1 MKEWNRKRAG
11 FRFRSFG
18 FLFCRIIKSL
28 LFPYTIVST
37 YTGVF
42 MGKKLKFSVG
52 LKLVLLFA
60 AAFLAGRGVG
70 VAVETVSAMKQKS
83 GSVSDAVN
91 IVREAPGSWG
101 LSFQE
106 EGKPPVADVSAQEL
120 AKYNAYYMEE
130 TEEKVLYLTFDA
142 GYENGNTPAILDAL
156 KKHNAP
162 AAFFIVGHY
171 LESSPDLVKRMIEEG
186 HIVGNHSYHHP
197 DMSQMSQEEFKKEL
211 GELESLYQET
221 MGQEMAKYYRPPQGK
236 FSENNLKIAKDL
248 GYTTCFWS
256 LAYVDWD
263 VEKQPSREEA
273 MEKLTKRVHPGA
285 IVLLHSTSKTNGEI
299 LDNILTKWEEM
310 GYTFKPLSE
319 LTKNPAAGQ

>member
-1 MKEWNRKRAG
+1 
-11 FRFRSFG
+11 
-18 FLFCRIIKSL
+18 
-28 LFPYTIVST
+28 
-37 YTGVF
+37 
-42 MGKKLKFSVG
+42 MGKKLKCSTG

-70 VAVETVSAMKQKS
+70 AAVETVSAMKQKS
-83 GSVSDAVN
+83 VSVSDAVN

-106 EGKPPVADVSAQEL
+106 EGKPPVADVSAEEL
-120 AKYNAYYMEE
+120 AKYNAYYMDA

-171 LESSPDLVKRMIEEG
+171 LESSPDLVKRMVAEG
-186 HIVGNHSYHHP
+186 HIVGNHSFHHP
-197 DMSQMSQEEFKKEL
+197 DMSKMSQEEFQKEL

-221 MGQEMAKYYRPPQGK
+221 VGQEMAKYYRPPQGK

-263 VEKQPSREEA
+263 VEKQPSHEEA

-285 IVLLHSTSKTNGEI
+285 VVLLHSTSKTNGEI

-319 LTKNPAAGQ
+319 LGKSPAGGQS

>member
-1 MKEWNRKRAG
+1 MTKKV
-11 FRFRSFG
+11 
-18 FLFCRIIKSL
+18 K
-28 LFPYTIVST
+28 VSW
-37 YTGVF
+37 
-42 MGKKLKFSVG
+42 G
-52 LKLVLLFA
+52 LKIVLLFA

-70 VAVETVSAMKQKS
+70 MAVEAGSNTWKQERPGQKASEESADAWQTMDSDS
-83 GSVSDAVN
+83 G
-91 IVREAPGSWG
+91 IVREAAGSWG

-106 EGKPPVADVSAQEL
+106 DGKPPVADVSAEEI
-120 AKYNAYYMEE
+120 AKYNAYYMED

-197 DMSQMSQEEFKKEL
+197 DMSQMNKEQFQKEL
-211 GELESLYQET
+211 GELEHLYQT
-221 MGQEMAKYYRPPQGK
+221 TLGQEMAKYYRPPQGK
-236 FSENNLKIAKDL
+236 YSDHNLQIANDL
-248 GYTTCFWS
+248 GYKTIFWS

-263 VEKQPSREEA
+263 VDHQPSREEA
-273 MEKLTKRVHPGA
+273 LDKLTRRVHPGA

-299 LDNILTKWEEM
+299 LDELLTKWEEM
-310 GYTFKPLSE
+310 GYTFRSLSE
-319 LTKNPAAGQ
+319 LP